1 MSFLGITI
9 QNWFIGLEVAC
20 LVGSVILILIQ
31 NRGSGLSSSLG
42 GQDEVYLTRR
52 GIEKSV
58 VNLTVVLIS
67 LFVCLRIGS
76 FYLPQPASSSSP
88 DSNLQTDLQTTDS
101 SNLTT
106 QEAEPDPQN
115 LNSDLS
121 TEDPNNKPNN

>member
-58 VNLTVVLIS
+58 VNLTVVL
-67 LFVCLRIGS
+67 
-76 FYLPQPASSSSP
+76 PQPASSSSP
-88 DSNLQTDLQTTDS
+88 DSNLQTDLQTDLQTTDS

-106 QEAEPDPQN
+106 QEAEPDPQI
-115 LNSDLS
+115 
-121 TEDPNNKPNN
+121 

>member
-76 FYLPQPASSSSP
+76 FYLPQPANSSSL
-88 DSNLQTDLQTTDS
+88 DSNLQITDDS
-101 SNLTT
+101 NPTT
-106 QEAEPDPQN
+106 QEIQLDPQN
-115 LNSDLS
+115 LNPDIPI
-121 TEDPNNKPNN
+121 EDPNNKPNNQE

>member
-58 VNLTVVLIS
+58 VNLTVVLIC

-88 DSNLQTDLQTTDS
+88 DSNLQTDLQTDLQTTDS

-106 QEAEPDPQN
+106 QEAEPDPQI
-115 LNSDLS
+115 
-121 TEDPNNKPNN
+121 

>member
-9 QNWFIGLEVAC
+9 QNWFIGLEVSC

-58 VNLTVVLIS
+58 VNLTVVLIC

-76 FYLPQPASSSSP
+76 FYLPQPASSSS
-88 DSNLQTDLQTTDS
+88 QTSPQIDLQTTDNS
-101 SNLTT
+101 SLTT
-106 QEAEPDPQN
+106 QEAQPDPQN

-121 TEDPNNKPNN
+121 IEEPNNQE